1 MKFPYVRERGRFLP
15 IITIPLE
22 GTEGWV
28 TFDAFVDS
36 GASYSIFRAEVGDI
50 LGLDVEKGE
59 KRYITVGDGS
69 LMIVYMFMLNIQIRD
84 DVSEASVGFS
94 KQPGIGFNILGRK
107 DVFERFRVCFDEK
120 DRIVEFI

>member
-15 IITIPLE
+15 IITISLE
-22 GTEGWV
+22 GTEDWV

-59 KRYITVGDGS
+59 KKYITVGDGS
-69 LMIVYMFMLNIQIRD
+69 LMIVYMHRLNIQIRD
-84 DVSEASVGFS
+84 EIFEASIGFS
-94 KQPGIGFNILGRK
+94 KQLGIGFNILGRK

>member
-1 MKFPYVRERGRFLP
+1 MKFPYVREHGRFLP

-22 GTEGWV
+22 GTEDWV

-50 LGLDVEKGE
+50 LGLEVEKGE
-59 KRYITVGDGS
+59 KMYITVGDGS
-69 LMIVYMFMLNIQIRD
+69 LMIVYMHRLNIQIRD
-84 DVSEASVGFS
+84 EIFEASIGFS
-94 KQPGIGFNILGRK
+94 KQLGIGFNILGRK
-107 DVFERFRVCFDEK
+107 DIFERFRVCFDEK